1 MNIRKTTKHFHMGVS
16 MRRFS
21 ALALSVVLLLAASAD
36 LFARG
41 SSSFSRSSSP
51 SRSSFSSS
59 SSRSSGSS
67 SFSGGSRKSS
77 TTFSKP
83 APASTV
89 SKPAPAPTYVKPAKT
104 GAAVA
109 AGAVAGTAVVATSSN
124 PPAKATATSA
134 TSQAM
139 AKQNAIGAKT
149 YTSRTQAESDFKAQQ
164 ASMYT
169 NSFKTQPTTRPEYI
183 PGSIS
188 RGGTTYNVTYH
199 NGGYGYYDHGRW
211 SPLDLAVYMV
221 VTDAML
227 DHNGYGYNA
236 QTAALQQ
243 QNALLAQQNAQLA
256 QQNQELDG
264 TAVAATQPV
273 VTQPSVAHHGPSAA
287 VVFVWIIVGGCIL
300 AIIIFIVVKMFA

>member
-1 MNIRKTTKHFHMGVS
+1 

-41 SSSFSRSSSP
+41 SSSFSRSSS
-51 SRSSFSSS
+51 

-67 SFSGGSRKSS
+67 FSSGGSRKSS

-83 APASTV
+83 APAPTV
-89 SKPAPAPTYVKPAKT
+89 SKPAPAPTYVKPAMT
-104 GAAVA
+104 GA
-109 AGAVAGTAVVATSSN
+109 AVAGTAVVATSSN

-149 YTSRTQAESDFKAQQ
+149 YTSRTQAVSDFKAQQ
-164 ASMYT
+164 ASKYT

-188 RGGTTYNVTYH
+188 RGGATYNVTYH

-211 SPLDLAVYMV
+211 SPLDLAMYMV

-256 QQNQELDG
+256 QQNQELGG

-300 AIIIFIVVKMFA
+300 AIIIFIVAKMFA